1 MTDSGNTKD
10 VKRIEFTKR
19 TPIKLRRRNSNVKFE
34 LHYELPHVKCSSDE
48 DGSKVTA
55 ALLLLKYYYYVNHT
69 SFGQPKNAKLG

>member
-1 MTDSGNTKD
+1 MLNLSYIMKQ
-10 VKRIEFTKR
+10 
-19 TPIKLRRRNSNVKFE
+19 
-34 LHYELPHVKCSSDE
+34 LHNALPHVKCSSDE